1 MLTDKIQVRDIRAYG
16 HTGVLAAEQTLGQWF
31 RVDLTLW
38 LNLALAGHSDRLTD
52 TLDYRQAITIV
63 KDLIQE
69 QKFALIERLAEA
81 IATQILELPWIEQ
94 VQVELTKLA
103 PPIADFSGQITV
115 SIVRPSPP
123 SAGVNPWL
131 TGIG

>member
-1 MLTDKIQVRDIRAYG
+1 MLTDKIHVRDIRAYG
-16 HTGVLAAEQTLGQWF
+16 YTGVLAAEQTLGQWF

-38 LNLALAGHSDRLTD
+38 LNLGLAGHSDRLTD

-63 KDLIQE
+63 KNLIQE
-69 QKFALIERLAEA
+69 QKFALVERLAEA
-81 IATQILELPWIEQ
+81 IATEILELPLIEQ

-115 SIVRPSPP
+115 SILRP
-123 SAGVNPWL
+123 GL
-131 TGIG
+131 EKD

>member
-16 HTGVLAAEQTLGQWF
+16 YTGVLAAEQTLGQWF

-38 LNLALAGHSDRLTD
+38 LDLALAGHSDRLTD

-63 KDLIQE
+63 KNLIQE
-69 QKFALIERLAEA
+69 QKFALIERLAEV
-81 IATQILELPWIEQ
+81 IATQILELPLIEQ

-103 PPIADFSGQITV
+103 PPIADFGGQITV
-115 SIVRPSPP
+115 SILRP
-123 SAGVNPWL
+123 GLHKDEL
-131 TGIG
+131 TRPL

>member
-16 HTGVLAAEQTLGQWF
+16 YTGVLAAEQTLGQWF

-123 SAGVNPWL
+123 LSRS
-131 TGIG
+131 